1 MAAFVQSAAIVP
13 QHLPIERA
21 HIEKFQAE
29 GLSGNHG
36 ADHGVGPEEPVWHL
50 RSHLPHTS
58 HFEGFSSQEEHAR
71 LADLMDFSRD
81 AVGSGYESGTRPLL
95 EKIPVEEAAL
105 KGFLLLV
112 S

>member
-1 MAAFVQSAAIVP
+1 MAAFVESAAIIS

-29 GLSGNHG
+29 GLPGNSG
-36 ADHGVGPEEPVWHL
+36 ADHGVGPEEPVRHL
-50 RSHLPHTS
+50 RSHLAHAS
-58 HFEGFSSQEEHAR
+58 HFEGFSGQEEHTR

-81 AVGSGYESGTRPLL
+81 AVGSGYESCTRPLP

-105 KGFLLLV
+105 IGFLLLI